1 MKLLCALLSFVLGTP
16 LFSLNIRHDERIVV
30 QSADKKAT
38 LVQRSGRGPE
48 GGASIEFILRREGAA
63 DKVYSISRTFSRG
76 DGSKPQTISEADCR
90 RVLEALKHEGAT
102 LRLFVNPHACAAD
115 RTKAVMPLAD
125 IEAAGGQPHSCKSD
139 EVPYFEAGCEGAG
152 ITRCWPQNIRPTP
165 MATCLCNGKQ
175 GNAPLPGGG
184 LRWRHAGKCKP

>member
-1 MKLLCALLSFVLGTP
+1 MKPSWVFLSFAVGAP

-30 QSADKKAT
+30 QTADKKTT
-38 LVQRSGRGPE
+38 LLQRSGRGPE
-48 GGASIEFILRREGAA
+48 GGASLEFILRREGAA
-63 DKVYSISRTFSRG
+63 DKTYLISRTFSPG
-76 DGSKPQTISEADCR
+76 DGSKPQTVSEAACR
-90 RVLEALKHEGAT
+90 KALEALKQDGNL

-125 IEAAGGQPHSCKSD
+125 IEAAGDQSHTCKND
-139 EVPYFEAGCEGAG
+139 EVPYFEAGCEGTG
-152 ITRCWPQNIRPTP
+152 VVRCWPQNVRPTP
-165 MATCLCNGKQ
+165 METCLCNGQQ